1 MDIVKSQEYKQRAFC
16 IVGGGGGACMGDRT
30 LDPLSNAAMSWLSQ
44 EP

>member
-16 IVGGGGGACMGDRT
+16 IVGGGGACMGDRT